1 MSDSR
6 EHRTVFR
13 VATIL
18 EAVAA
23 AGADGLTLLRIV
35 EFLDAPKSSVHDLV
49 RGLEAVGYLAND
61 AGSYRIGPAPE
72 AFLNRR
78 PAAMLRVARPQ
89 MEHLHARFN
98 ETVCLSE
105 LVGETSVY
113 RLLLESTH
121 PIRYSSA
128 LGRRNPLYPMSAGK
142 VFLASM
148 QPRRQQAYVRGR
160 LAENDQDRVLRE
172 LVEIR
177 SRGCSFNHEE
187 SLEGLSAIA
196 CLVGEVDGSK
206 WALSIAGPSH
216 RMNPMFG
223 DMEMALMQVVPHL
236 ILQVEGGRSPAG
248 GRSTVSGS

>member
-1 MSDSR
+1 MSDSG
-6 EHRTVFR
+6 EHRTVSR

-23 AGADGLTLLRIV
+23 AGVDGLTLPRIV
-35 EFLDAPKSSVHDLV
+35 DSLDAPKSSVHDLV
-49 RGLEAVGYLAND
+49 RGLEAVGYLANES
-61 AGSYRIGPAPE
+61 GSYRIGPAPE

-78 PAAMLRVARPQ
+78 PAVMLRVARPEL
-89 MEHLHARFN
+89 EHLHARFN

-113 RLLLESTH
+113 RLIVESTH
-121 PIRYSSA
+121 SIRYSSE

-142 VFLASM
+142 AFLASM
-148 QPRRQQAYVRGR
+148 QLRRQRAYVRGR
-160 LAENDQDRVLRE
+160 VAGDEQDRVLEE
-172 LVEIR
+172 LADIR
-177 SRGCSFNHEE
+177 VRGCAFNREE

-216 RMNPMFG
+216 RMNTSFQQ
-223 DMEMALMQVVPHL
+223 MEKALMGSVPQL
-236 ILQVEGGRSPAG
+236 IAQAEGGRVVAG
-248 GRSTVSGS
+248 GR